1 MQQKQLEMKTNFPI
15 MVETVSDNEYYGEEF
30 TSECYYTGG
39 GTRLNLE
46 ASE

>member
-1 MQQKQLEMKTNFPI
+1 MQQKQFEMKINNPI
-15 MVETVSDNEYYGEEF
+15 MVETVSDNDYYGEEF
-30 TSECYYTGG
+30 NSEYYYTGG

>member
-1 MQQKQLEMKTNFPI
+1 MQQKQFEMKINNPI

-30 TSECYYTGG
+30 TSEYYYTGG